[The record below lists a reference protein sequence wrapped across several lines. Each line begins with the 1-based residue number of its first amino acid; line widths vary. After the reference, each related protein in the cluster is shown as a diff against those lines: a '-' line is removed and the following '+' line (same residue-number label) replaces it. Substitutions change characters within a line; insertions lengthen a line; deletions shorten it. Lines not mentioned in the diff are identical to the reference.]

1 MEMKKIK
8 NEDDYAKASQR
19 ADDLYGAEE
28 NSPQKKELVELLAA
42 IKEYEYEFVRMLR
55 ENC

>member
-1 MEMKKIK
+1 MEIK
-8 NEDDYAKASQR
+8 NEDDYAQASQR
-19 ADDLYGAEE
+19 ADELYGAKE
-28 NSPQKKELVELLAA
+28 NSPQKKELDELLVA